1 MNYPV
6 ILSANTGKRSTS
18 NEIITFASEEFG
30 NIRVLDI
37 DGDPWFVAK
46 DVAAALGYEAPKNA
60 VKNHVDEEDR
70 ILASAETQHRFSA
83 EFDYKSLG
91 QRGGWI
97 INESGLYSLILSSK
111 LEGAQKFK
119 KWVTSEVLPSIRK
132 TGKYVAPTAT
142 APVKSAEEMQFMRDK
157 LEKERREV
165 DLERARFLRSMS
177 LSYSGKSE
185 TFPQILDAYAV
196 HEIVGTFAL
205 PLPEI
210 KQRLMTAGEVGK
222 ALGISAHK
230 VGLLAN
236 KHGVKVEAY
245 GSWVRDKSRYSAK
258 EVDTFRYNNE
268 GLEKIRQIALEEET
282 K

>member
-1 MNYPV
+1 MSYEEKV
-6 ILSANTGKRSTS
+6 TS
-18 NEIITFASEEFG
+18 ETITFASQEFG

-37 DGDPWFVAK
+37 DGQPWFVGK
-46 DVAAALGYEAPKNA
+46 DVAAALGYVNTKQAIA
-60 VKNHVDEEDR
+60 DHVDEDDK
-70 ILASAETQHRFSA
+70 L
-83 EFDYKSLG
+83 KSDG
-91 QRGGWI
+91 VVIRDPMGRKQNPVI

-132 TGKYVAPTAT
+132 TGQYVAPTAT

>member
-1 MNYPV
+1 M
-6 ILSANTGKRSTS
+6 LQS
-18 NEIITFASEEFG
+18 
-30 NIRVLDI
+30 
-37 DGDPWFVAK
+37 
-46 DVAAALGYEAPKNA
+46 
-60 VKNHVDEEDR
+60 VDEDEKQCVNNPY
-70 ILASAETQHRFSA
+70 AF
-83 EFDYKSLG
+83 KG
-91 QRGGWI
+91 QQEQWFLTE
-97 INESGLYSLILSSK
+97 NGLY
-111 LEGAQKFK
+111 
-119 KWVTSEVLPSIRK
+119 EVLMLSRKPIAKEFKREVKKILKEIRK
-132 TGKYVAPTAT
+132 TGQYVAPT

-245 GSWVRDKSRYSAK
+245 GSWVRDKSRYSSK

-268 GLEKIRQIALEEET
+268 GLEKIRQIALEEVT
-282 K
+282 Q

>member
-1 MNYPV
+1 MKKELNVNSVPV
-6 ILSANTGKRSTS
+6 
-18 NEIITFASEEFG
+18 TFANEEFG

-37 DGDPWFVAK
+37 DGEPWFVGK
-46 DVAAALGYEAPKNA
+46 DVATALGYAKPRNA
-60 VKNHVDEEDR
+60 LAEHVDADD
-70 ILASAETQHRFSA
+70 AQKQGVM
-83 EFDYKSLG
+83 DSLG
-91 QRGGWI
+91 RKQETI
-97 INESGLYSLILSSK
+97 LISESGLYSLVLSSK
-111 LEGAQKFK
+111 LEGAKKFK

-132 TGKYVAPTAT
+132 TGQYVAPT

-268 GLEKIRQIALEEET
+268 GLEKIREIALEEEI

>member
-1 MNYPV
+1 MNEEKV
-6 ILSANTGKRSTS
+6 TS
-18 NEIITFASEEFG
+18 ETITFASQEFG

-37 DGDPWFVAK
+37 DGQPWFVGK
-46 DVAAALGYEAPKNA
+46 DVAMALGYSNPLKA
-60 VKNHVDEEDR
+60 VRDHVGDEDKGVND
-70 ILASAETQHRFSA
+70 LFTPN
-83 EFDYKSLG
+83 
-91 QRGGWI
+91 GGVQQTII

-132 TGKYVAPTAT
+132 TGKYVAPTMT
-142 APVKSAEEMQFMRDK
+142 TLSPEEIQLKRMELETKDK
-157 LEKERREV
+157 ELE
-165 DLERARFLRSMS
+165 LERARFLRSMS

>member
-1 MNYPV
+1 MQDLLV
-6 ILSANTGKRSTS
+6 K
-18 NEIITFASEEFG
+18 SE
-30 NIRVLDI
+30 
-37 DGDPWFVAK
+37 
-46 DVAAALGYEAPKNA
+46 NA
-60 VKNHVDEEDR
+60 VKTLDSSECFAKNAIDCFEEGNNLWFKLSDIAKVLEVGRSTASMWKTWADEDEIVFKKIEHSKNPAPYGSESLLYR
-70 ILASAETQHRFSA
+70 ILNRSNSPKAKPFER
-83 EFDYKSLG
+83 
-91 QRGGWI
+91 
-97 INESGLYSLILSSK
+97 
-111 LEGAQKFK
+111 
-119 KWVTSEVLPSIRK
+119 WVTKVVIPSIRK
-132 TGKYVAPTAT
+132 TGKYVAPT

-210 KQRLMTAGEVGK
+210 KQRLMSAEEVGK
-222 ALGISAHK
+222 ILGISAHK

-245 GSWVRDKSRYSAK
+245 GSWVRDKSRYSSK

>member
-1 MNYPV
+1 MNEEKV
-6 ILSANTGKRSTS
+6 TS
-18 NEIITFASEEFG
+18 ETITFASQEFG

-37 DGDPWFVAK
+37 DGQPWFVGK
-46 DVAAALGYEAPKNA
+46 DVAVALGYKDSTNA
-60 VKNHVDEEDR
+60 LKSHVDDDEKKGWQ
-70 ILASAETQHRFSA
+70 ITTSS
-83 EFDYKSLG
+83 
-91 QRGGWI
+91 RGMQTAII

-132 TGKYVAPTAT
+132 TGQYVAPTAT

-236 KHGVKVEAY
+236 KHGVKVKEY
-245 GSWVRDKSRYSAK
+245 GAWVRDKSRYSSK

>member
-1 MNYPV
+1 MNEEKV
-6 ILSANTGKRSTS
+6 TS
-18 NEIITFASEEFG
+18 ETITFASQEFG

-37 DGDPWFVAK
+37 DGQPWFVGK
-46 DVAAALGYEAPKNA
+46 DVAMALGYSNPLKA
-60 VKNHVDEEDR
+60 VRDHVSDEDKGVND
-70 ILASAETQHRFSA
+70 LFTPN
-83 EFDYKSLG
+83 
-91 QRGGWI
+91 GGVQQTII

-119 KWVTSEVLPSIRK
+119 KWVTGEVLPSIRK
-132 TGKYVAPTAT
+132 TGQYVAPT